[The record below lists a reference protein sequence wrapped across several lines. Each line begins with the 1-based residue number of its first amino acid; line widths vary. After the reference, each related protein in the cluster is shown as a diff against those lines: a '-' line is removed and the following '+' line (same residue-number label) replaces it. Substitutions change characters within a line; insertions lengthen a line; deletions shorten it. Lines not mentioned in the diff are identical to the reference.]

1 MECSKCR
8 AALVVDEIYEHAG
21 KTLCEDCYLDALA
34 APKTCDPWAVHT
46 AKNMPKHA
54 GSLTPM
60 QQNILEIIRGQGP
73 IDAARICSQLQISE
87 EEFRREFATLRH
99 MELARGFK
107 QDEQV
112 CYTVF
117 IG

>member
-1 MECSKCR
+1 MECSKCL
-8 AALVVDEIYEHAG
+8 AVLSVEEMYDHAG
-21 KTLCEDCYLDALA
+21 KTLCEDCYLDAVA
-34 APKTCDPWAVHT
+34 APKTCDPWAVHS

-54 GSLTPM
+54 ANLTSI
-60 QQNILEIIRGQGP
+60 QQEVLEIIRGQGP
-73 IDAARICSQLQISE
+73 IDAVRICTQLQISE

-107 QDEQV
+107 QGERV

-117 IG
+117 EG